1 MVCACNP
8 SDGEMKGGRQ
18 RQVDPRKLM
27 GQLSGSTW
35 QSSRSMRDPV
45 SNKSWKVPENHTPGF
60 PLTSPHTENTCIRA
74 PSHSNS
80 HMHTHKRVKEKKTKD
95 RNSSKYRS
103 LIHRSGN
110 IQKKTFGHFMNGALF
125 NTQRQ
130 VYQL

>member
-18 RQVDPRKLM
+18 RQVDPGKLM

-45 SNKSWKVPENHTPGF
+45 SNKSWKVPENYTPGF
-60 PLTSPHTENTCIRA
+60 PVTSPTTENTYIRA

-80 HMHTHKRVKEKKTKD
+80 HIHTHKRVKEKKTKIETVL
-95 RNSSKYRS
+95 N
-103 LIHRSGN
+103 
-110 IQKKTFGHFMNGALF
+110 TGALY
-125 NTQRQ
+125 TKVETSKRRH
-130 VYQL
+130 LGIL